1 MSRNKIT
8 DTMVS
13 KSKKNKSP
21 RWPKKRMPK
30 MAEMGIDI
38 DMSLQR
44 MNHENTETVITPDQ
58 VKKQSLGAF
67 PWVV

>member
-1 MSRNKIT
+1 
-8 DTMVS
+8 
-13 KSKKNKSP
+13 
-21 RWPKKRMPK
+21 MPK

-58 VKKQSLGAF
+58 VKKQSL
-67 PWVV
+67 